1 MSQIKF
7 FSYLQSKKISPTQYS
22 MLYQIAEEVTIGRP
36 YNVDLNAL
44 YDNGFLTR
52 KDGQW
57 KATVKTKNIIK
68 YVESLFINDN
78 NKKAHDEKSL
88 DKLVNKLRE
97 IYPHKI
103 PSGKRVI
110 RSNAKEVK
118 DRLGKF
124 FRAYDYDYTVVV
136 EALTRYVDEQV
147 NSENNGEYL
156 KRLNYFIMKGTES
169 LLADYCQEVIDNP
182 IINKNAI
189 LDHRFKEL

>member
-1 MSQIKF
+1 MSQVKF
-7 FSYLQSKKISPTQYS
+7 FSYLQSKKLSPTQYS
-22 MLYQIAEEVTIGRP
+22 SLYQISEGISIGEP

-44 YDNGFLTR
+44 YNNGFLTR
-52 KDGQW
+52 VDGQW
-57 KATVKTKNIIK
+57 KATVKTKNIVK

-78 NKKAHDEKSL
+78 NKQVHNEESL
-88 DKLVNKLRE
+88 NELVNKLRD

-118 DRLGKF
+118 DRLSKF

-136 EALTRYVDEQV
+136 EALIRYVDEQV

-182 IINKNAI
+182 IVNKNTV